1 MPSRS
6 WLLAGVVCVM
16 MAAVAGSGQSR
27 AADSPSPSAQCE
39 AAVAA
44 AEQKEQS
51 PPGLLLQIARVE
63 SGRPTPPTN
72 TLRPWPWAV
81 DADGEG
87 IFFDTKAQA
96 VAWSKKA
103 LARGTV
109 TYLDVGCMQIDLR
122 MHPHAFRDLDEAF
135 DPTANA
141 AYGAHYL
148 RTLHDGDAG
157 GNWYVAIGFYHSHT
171 PELAAAYRAQVAA
184 VASGKPMPAMPGHTI
199 RLALAGGGVL
209 RINLRQPARVH
220 RTLTA
225 CQVAAILGSYLP
237 RKVSGCG

>member
-6 WLLAGVVCVM
+6 WLLAGMAFAM

-27 AADSPSPSAQCE
+27 AADSPSPSAQCA

-44 AEQKEQS
+44 AEQKEQT

-72 TLRPWPWAV
+72 TLQPWPWAV

-103 LARGTV
+103 LAGGTV

-122 MHPHAFRDLDEAF
+122 MHPHAFRDLEEAF
-135 DPTANA
+135 DPTVNA

-157 GNWYVAIGFYHSHT
+157 GNWYIAIGLYHSHT

-184 VASGKPMPAMPGHTI
+184 VASG
-199 RLALAGGGVL
+199 
-209 RINLRQPARVH
+209 
-220 RTLTA
+220 
-225 CQVAAILGSYLP
+225 
-237 RKVSGCG
+237 